1 MQKKPGSVRFSVL
14 QCRNR
19 VNRTEPDRFKK
30 KVPRLGQY
38 KQKKLCHIPLFSPVY
53 SPLTLNSFSF
63 NFQTI
68 SPLSLTTQSHPPSRP
83 LALSAKAVPVPEHPQ
98 PIPSRL
104 SASPSPLSSLLR
116 LRKHKHRSTIN
127 VSSVSTRPKQSV
139 FPSDRCFLCL
149 SKPVSFNFFSPF

>member
-1 MQKKPGSVRFSVL
+1 MLSR
-14 QCRNR
+14 RA
-19 VNRTEPDRFKK
+19 
-30 KVPRLGQY
+30 
-38 KQKKLCHIPLFSPVY
+38 PLFSPVY

-83 LALSAKAVPVPEHPQ
+83 LALSAKAAPVPEHPQ

-149 SKPVSFNFFSPF
+149 SKPVSFNFFFLLSN